1 MTFQDFKEQIIIK
14 AADTDTMGNRCVWGR
29 PVVSVKFIM
38 YYQPHMT
45 SHSEFSGWIGE
56 RSFLLEDIKQMD
68 INEPYHQV
76 WFELKDR
83 INSYY
88 FNNFCNRQSFQ

>member
-14 AADTDTMGNRCVWGR
+14 AVDTDTMGNS
-29 PVVSVKFIM
+29 SVKFIM
-38 YYQPHMT
+38 YYKPDMT
-45 SHSEFSGWIGE
+45 TSSEFTGWIGE
-56 RSFLLEDIKQMD
+56 KSFLLEDIKQMD
-68 INEPYHQV
+68 INEPYKQI
-76 WFELKDR
+76 WFGLTDR